1 MLLLM
6 LKCVFKHEHPMYKPP
21 SEHITAP
28 LHKRPLSRAA
38 WPTLGLSRPNG
49 GSGGVW
55 RYDAAVG
62 APSHHQAVA
71 PPI

>member
-21 SEHITAP
+21 SEHIMAP
-28 LHKRPLSRAA
+28 LAQTTPSPCG

-49 GSGGVW
+49 GSGGAW